1 MLISFTLGF
10 RRFRVHHT
18 ADRVLLFDEVLHGRC
33 GMNKRFFRSDLF
45 CVSDKGDEHSRF
57 IKIVTQL
64 SCRDCFGAVE
74 CEIGQS
80 SSALLD
86 GDTTAKKFFC
96 KVLEADCIGECLSDS
111 HGACLLSV
119 SNLVCLNW
127 QALFRQSSVFLHPTQ
142 AVLSSLPNTHA
153 RSHGS
158 YCRSADQSD
167 TDLHRGTSP

>member
-10 RRFRVHHT
+10 RRFHIHHT

-45 CVSDKGDEHSRF
+45 CVSDKGGEHSRF

-64 SCRDCFGAVE
+64 SCRDCFGAVG

-96 KVLEADCIGECLSDS
+96 KVLEADCIGECLSDFFTELVFVCFKL
-111 HGACLLSV
+111 GLLDG
-119 SNLVCLNW
+119 
-127 QALFRQSSVFLHPTQ
+127 QALFGKNSVFFIQRKLSFFLRPILSLGHSCLT
-142 AVLSSLPNTHA
+142 AVQQINLI
-153 RSHGS
+153 
-158 YCRSADQSD
+158 
-167 TDLHRGTSP
+167 